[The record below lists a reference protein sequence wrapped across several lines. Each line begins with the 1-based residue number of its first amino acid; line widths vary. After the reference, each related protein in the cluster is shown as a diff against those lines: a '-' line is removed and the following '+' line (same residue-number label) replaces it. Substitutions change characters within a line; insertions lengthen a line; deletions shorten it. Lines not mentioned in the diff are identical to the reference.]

1 MKQPTK
7 EQIKEF
13 WEWCGWKPIQ
23 DREDGRLYI
32 VLWEYNGGEDF
43 TKDHHLPP
51 IDLNNLFKYAVP
63 KLFELGLWYKLFSD
77 DGYHFC
83 VIYKEFTKED
93 VAASIVGTEDPAL
106 ALFWAIYD
114 ASG

>member
-13 WEWCGWKPIQ
+13 WLHFGFEQIDYLNTNGEVCGTRYAHP
-23 DREDGRLYI
+23 EA
-32 VLWEYNGGEDF
+32 VGGGDSS
-43 TKDHHLPP
+43 LPDL
-51 IDLNNLFKYAVP
+51 DLNNLFKYAVP

-93 VAASIVGTEDPAL
+93 VAASIVGTETPAL
-106 ALFWAIYD
+106 ALFWAIWK
-114 ASG
+114 AIK